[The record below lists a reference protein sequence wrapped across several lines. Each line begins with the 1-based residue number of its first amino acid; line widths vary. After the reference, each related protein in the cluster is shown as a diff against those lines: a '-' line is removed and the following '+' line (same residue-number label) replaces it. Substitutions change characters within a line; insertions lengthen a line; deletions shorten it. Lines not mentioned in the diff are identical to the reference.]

1 MLYPELPLVVFTVLA
16 QTAVGGYITMAG
28 RLSQMDSI
36 AKQRQPLVLS
46 MFILWAFMAIGFA
59 ASTMHLGSPL
69 RAFNALNRVGYSG
82 LSNEILT
89 GSLFFA
95 LGGIYWLAELFK
107 IANAHLL
114 KIARLVVSI
123 AGVIFMAAMI
133 KVYLINTVP
142 VWDSSFTYVEFI
154 GTVLMSGVLLGYVLL
169 NLTGATT
176 PTLNAKLATFGVVII
191 SLHLVITAWQLVNIA
206 EITTSIQTGAEHLA
220 IYSGS
225 IITRLLLLVIAGG
238 LWLFSAFKSS
248 QTTSVTALSGLAFV
262 IMFAAEI
269 IGRGVF
275 YGLHFTVGL
284 L

>member
-16 QTAVGGYITMAG
+16 QTAVGGYLIMAG
-28 RLSQMDSI
+28 RLSQLTST
-36 AKQRQPLVLS
+36 AKQHRPLVLS
-46 MFILWAFMAIGFA
+46 MFVLWAFMAVGFA

-69 RAFNALNRVGYSG
+69 RAFNALNRVGHSG

-95 LGGIYWLAELFK
+95 LGGLYWLVDLFK
-107 IANAHLL
+107 IFHEGVL
-114 KIARLVVSI
+114 KLARIIVAI
-123 AGVIFMAAMI
+123 AGIIFMAAMI

-169 NLTGATT
+169 NLTGAATAK
-176 PTLNAKLATFGVVII
+176 LNAKLAIFGVII
-191 SLHLVITAWQLVNIA
+191 IALHLIITAWQLVTIA
-206 EITTSIQTGAEHLA
+206 EITTSIQTGADHLA
-220 IYSGS
+220 VYSGS
-225 IITRLLLLVIAGG
+225 IITRLILLVIAGG
-238 LWLFSAFKSS
+238 LWLLSAFKSN
-248 QTTSVTALSGLAFV
+248 QAVTVKTLGCLAF
-262 IMFAAEI
+262 IAMFIAEI

>member
-133 KVYLINTVP
+133 KVY
-142 VWDSSFTYVEFI
+142 
-154 GTVLMSGVLLGYVLL
+154 
-169 NLTGATT
+169 
-176 PTLNAKLATFGVVII
+176 
-191 SLHLVITAWQLVNIA
+191 Q
-206 EITTSIQTGAEHLA
+206 
-220 IYSGS
+220 
-225 IITRLLLLVIAGG
+225 
-238 LWLFSAFKSS
+238 
-248 QTTSVTALSGLAFV
+248 
-262 IMFAAEI
+262 
-269 IGRGVF
+269 IGRASCRERVF
-275 YGLHFTVGL
+275 RAV
-284 L
+284 